1 MFSTMKNSKLDLIEL
16 IKQCPGTSISIGAA
30 ELGMFAKQ
38 LIAEA
43 RREFE
48 RERAAIEAG
57 KAELYRTPVEVL
69 EMLSISSSTLYRM
82 SISKILE
89 PIWVAGQKRYRQSDI
104 DKMVRREQNVR

>member
-1 MFSTMKNSKLDLIEL
+1 MNNSKLDLIEL
-16 IKQCPGTSISIGAA
+16 IKQCPDTTISIGAA

-57 KAELYRTPVEVL
+57 KAEVYL
-69 EMLSISSSTLYRM
+69 EAEDVKQMLKVSDSTLYRFNK
-82 SISKILE
+82 SEILC
-89 PIWVAGQKRYRQSDI
+89 PVWVGGQKRYRRSDI
-104 DKMVRREQNVR
+104 DRIVNVRQ